1 MYVIIKPG
9 RLTIGTDGNRYTT
22 PEERRTFTTA
32 AGLLHFCLKEGVF
45 AQRYVNDRVRK
56 LEHLHLGYRDNDRG
70 YDYHLIDWFTGW
82 KVTSEHLTAMRRAHR
97 RYMEI
102 LTYYREP
109 EPEWRPDTERGD
121 SQGLIHWADNSVEL
135 HEINKYGQRRHRY
148 VIAPHGDV
156 CF

>member
-1 MYVIIKPG
+1 MYEIIKPG

-22 PEERRTFTTA
+22 PEERRTFATA
-32 AGLLHFCLKEGVF
+32 AGLLRFCLDEGVF

-56 LEHLHLGYRDNDRG
+56 LEHLHLGYRDNARG
-70 YDYHLIDWFTGW
+70 YDYHLIDRFADW

-102 LTYYREP
+102 LTYYREID
-109 EPEWRPDTERGD
+109 PEWRPDTSVSPTGEVYY
-121 SQGLIHWADNSVEL
+121 ADNSVER
-135 HEINKYGQRRHRY
+135 HEIDKYGNKRT
-148 VIAPHGDV
+148 VMVTAPHGDV